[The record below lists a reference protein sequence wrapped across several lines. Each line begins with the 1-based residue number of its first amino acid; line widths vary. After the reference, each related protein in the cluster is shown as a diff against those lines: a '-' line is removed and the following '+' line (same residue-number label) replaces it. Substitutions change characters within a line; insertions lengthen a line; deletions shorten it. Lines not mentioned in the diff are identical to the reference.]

1 MSLIRRAQQWGSLSR
16 IWYLYD
22 AKWQDPY
29 QSAVHLV
36 PYLLGKTKP
45 IYAPMSLCGDHVVV
59 INSKD
64 IALRG
69 DEWKKRVYFHHTTY
83 HSGDT
88 WTLAWELHRKNKTMI
103 VKKAV
108 YHAMRNNLQ
117 RRHTME
123 RLHIY
128 PDDNVPKEIMENIS
142 NQIPQLRP
150 VPTKLYDISEQVVD
164 KFPRLMAYPSN
175 YILK

>member
-1 MSLIRRAQQWGSLSR
+1 MSR
-16 IWYLYD
+16 IWHIYD

-29 QSAVHLV
+29 KSAVYLV
-36 PYLLGKTKP
+36 PFLQGKVKP
-45 IYAPMSLCGDHVVV
+45 IYAPLTLVGDHVVV

-108 YHAMRNNLQ
+108 YHALRGNLQ

-123 RLHIY
+123 RLHIF
-128 PDDNVPKEIMENIS
+128 PDENVPEDIMKNVS
-142 NQIPQLRP
+142 NQIRQLRP
-150 VPTKLYDISEQVVD
+150 VPTHLDLIHEEVKKE
-164 KFPRLMAYPSN
+164 FPRIMSYPSN
-175 YILK
+175 YVLK

>member
-1 MSLIRRAQQWGSLSR
+1 MSLIRRAQQWGSMSR
-16 IWYLYD
+16 IWHIYD

-29 QSAVHLV
+29 KSAVYLV
-36 PYLLGKTKP
+36 PFLQGKIKP
-45 IYAPMSLCGDHVVV
+45 IYAPLTLVGDHVVV

-103 VKKAV
+103 FKKAV
-108 YHAMRNNLQ
+108 YHALRGNLQ

-123 RLHIY
+123 RLHIF
-128 PDDNVPKEIMENIS
+128 PDENVPEEIMKNVS
-142 NQIPQLRP
+142 NQIRQLRP
-150 VPTKLYDISEQVVD
+150 VPTHLDLIHEEVKEE
-164 KFPRLMAYPSN
+164 FPRIMSYPSN